1 MVAQTLEAVRA
12 AGSDFCIRDTDACK
26 LGFIPWVSSF
36 FSLLWHIHLLPFRYK
51 GDTKIKRRKKNL
63 LPLVYGTEKLSKPHS
78 RASVLLCIQSR
89 KLSVFEGSAVTGLL
103 HGEITCCSPSLKM
116 LTLSLTSDCKQKH
129 VPHACW
135 LNGSVS
141 ALWKRLACICQ
152 SSDLTLCAQC
162 KHMHMRIHI

>member
-1 MVAQTLEAVRA
+1 MTH
-12 AGSDFCIRDTDACK
+12 
-26 LGFIPWVSSF
+26 SF
-36 FSLLWHIHLLPFRYK
+36 ASLQVQRGHK
-51 GDTKIKRRKKNL
+51 NEKEEKKNL
-63 LPLVYGTEKLSKPHS
+63 LPLVYGTEELSKPHS

-129 VPHACW
+129 VPHARW

-141 ALWKRLACICQ
+141 AL
-152 SSDLTLCAQC
+152 
-162 KHMHMRIHI
+162 